1 MPDHDCI
8 SITEKTFDLSLDDTQ
23 IDDDD
28 LSGDEQPLNSQILLD
43 NTYDSLRNGKVQNKF
58 KPVITNKA
66 DDDRVMSNRAVNGT
80 IHYNEKKEQGN
91 DHYLCKSLQ
100 VLQRISGTDIK
111 INEEET
117 NQISKLIYELSENSE
132 LKIQFYEKNYKF
144 LENLYETLQKS
155 NERVK
160 IENKELRTQNESL
173 KLKLDELKN
182 SRDQDEVV
190 LRQEKEIRGYKRFIK
205 ELMER

>member
-28 LSGDEQPLNSQILLD
+28 PSGDEQPLNSQILLD

-58 KPVITNKA
+58 KTVITNKA
-66 DDDRVMSNRAVNGT
+66 DDDRITINRAVNGT
-80 IHYNEKKEQGN
+80 IQYNEKKEQGN

-132 LKIQFYEKNYKF
+132 LKIQFYEK
-144 LENLYETLQKS
+144 
-155 NERVK
+155 
-160 IENKELRTQNESL
+160 
-173 KLKLDELKN
+173 KL
-182 SRDQDEVV
+182 
-190 LRQEKEIRGYKRFIK
+190 
-205 ELMER
+205 

>member
-28 LSGDEQPLNSQILLD
+28 PSGDEQPLNSQILLD

-58 KPVITNKA
+58 KTVITNKA
-66 DDDRVMSNRAVNGT
+66 DDDRITINRAVNGT
-80 IHYNEKKEQGN
+80 IQYNEKKEQGD

-160 IENKELRTQNESL
+160 TENKELRTQNESL

>member
-28 LSGDEQPLNSQILLD
+28 PSGDEQPLNSQILLD

-58 KPVITNKA
+58 KPVITDKA
-66 DDDRVMSNRAVNGT
+66 DDDRVTINRAVNGT
-80 IHYNEKKEQGN
+80 IQYNEKKEQGN

-160 IENKELRTQNESL
+160 IENKQLRTQNESL

-182 SRDQDEVV
+182 TRDQDEVV

>member
-58 KPVITNKA
+58 KTVITNKA
-66 DDDRVMSNRAVNGT
+66 DDDRITINRAVNGT
-80 IHYNEKKEQGN
+80 IQYNEKKEQGN

-173 KLKLDELKN
+173 KLRLDEMKN
-182 SRDQDEVV
+182 TRDQDEVV

>member
-28 LSGDEQPLNSQILLD
+28 PSGDEQPLNSQILLD

-80 IHYNEKKEQGN
+80 IQYNEKKEQGN

-111 INEEET
+111 VNEEET

-173 KLKLDELKN
+173 KLRLDELKN
-182 SRDQDEVV
+182 TRDQDEVV

>member
-28 LSGDEQPLNSQILLD
+28 PSGDEQPLNSQILLD

-80 IHYNEKKEQGN
+80 IQYNEKKEQGN

-173 KLKLDELKN
+173 KLRLDELKN
-182 SRDQDEVV
+182 TRDQDEVV